1 MPDREPLLGRVLLGA
16 LAAVGRLFGVSIS
29 ARQEVDTAAV
39 RSALESIGP
48 VVHAE
53 VLAGARA
60 VLHTLVLPSAEVRGA
75 FDLVDA
81 RAVAYAEQQSARLVT
96 EVTEEVRAFV
106 ADITR
111 RAVQGE
117 FTWPQAA
124 AQIRLRVG
132 LTSRWERAVDRSRT
146 DNLHRL
152 LRDGMLPAK
161 ATVLVDKQAEAY
173 AKRLV
178 KTRAET
184 IARTE
189 IMAAQNQG
197 RLIGWQSLQGQGLL
211 APTAQKSWLTAP
223 EGTKRGGPCPICR
236 PLNGETVPMNGLF
249 SIGVTMPPAHPRCR
263 CTATLVV

>member
-16 LAAVGRLFGVSIS
+16 LAAVARLFGVSITQ
-29 ARQEVDTAAV
+29 RQEVDTAAV
-39 RSALESIGP
+39 RAALESIGP

-60 VLHTLVLPSAEVRGA
+60 VLQTLVLPTAQVRSA

-81 RAVAYAEQQSARLVT
+81 QAVRYAERQSAALVT
-96 EVTEEVRAFV
+96 EVTQEVQAFI
-106 ADITR
+106 ADISR

-117 FTWPQAA
+117 FTWAQAA

-132 LTSRWERAVDRSRT
+132 LTARWERAVDRSRT

-152 LRDGMLPAK
+152 LRNGMVPERASALA
-161 ATVLVDKQAEAY
+161 DKQAVAY
-173 AKRLV
+173 AARLV

-197 RLIGWQSLQGQGLL
+197 RLIGWQSLQVQGLL
-211 APTAQKSWLTAP
+211 APTAQKRWLTAP
-223 EGTKRGGPCPICR
+223 EGTRRGGPCPVCR
-236 PLNGETVPMNGLF
+236 PLNGQTVPMNGLF
-249 SIGVTMPPAHPRCR
+249 SVGVTMPPAHPRCR